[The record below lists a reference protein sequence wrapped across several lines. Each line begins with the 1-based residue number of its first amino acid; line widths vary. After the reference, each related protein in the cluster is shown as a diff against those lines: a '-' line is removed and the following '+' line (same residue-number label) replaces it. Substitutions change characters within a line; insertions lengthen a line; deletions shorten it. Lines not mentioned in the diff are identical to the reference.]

1 MPPGFYS
8 ETDPQQMA
16 MLPRLKVGGCRAE
29 NVGFSVCLYAIVHS
43 NRVQAPANQ
52 GIWNVVGDELLET
65 DPEAQLESAT
75 RCLLEMR
82 G

>member
-1 MPPGFYS
+1 
-8 ETDPQQMA
+8 MA

-29 NVGFSVCLYAIVHS
+29 IVGFSVCLYAIVHS
-43 NRVQAPANQ
+43 NRVQAPVNHH
-52 GIWNVVGDELLET
+52 VVGDELLET

-75 RCLLEMR
+75 RCLLEMS

>member
-1 MPPGFYS
+1 
-8 ETDPQQMA
+8 MA

-43 NRVQAPANQ
+43 NRVQAPANHY
-52 GIWNVVGDELLET
+52 VVGDELLET

-75 RCLLEMR
+75 RCLLEMS